1 MRAGVLF
8 AAVVVLASWFA
19 GDVLVSLTS
28 IPPEKVGPLFGNRR
42 APEVS
47 YDDLVGLEL
56 HAKSWGGRVWNN
68 LQFRRNGFYDLNSH
82 YFMNFKII
90 EESALL
96 DPSSVSLTA
105 GIFSMTLDTFAQTEA
120 EFVKSVN
127 VTAHARAVMRDGGL
141 PLRVGDKGDVFSTLV
156 YRTPGEALFARIVIG
171 LVVRPKFI
179 ARAGN
184 FVSFGYEIEV
194 ARPPDE
200 AERLARL
207 QEAEPI
213 V

>member
-1 MRAGVLF
+1 
-8 AAVVVLASWFA
+8 
-19 GDVLVSLTS
+19 
-28 IPPEKVGPLFGNRR
+28 
-42 APEVS
+42 
-47 YDDLVGLEL
+47 
-56 HAKSWGGRVWNN
+56 
-68 LQFRRNGFYDLNSH
+68 
-82 YFMNFKII
+82 
-90 EESALL
+90 
-96 DPSSVSLTA
+96 
-105 GIFSMTLDTFAQTEA
+105 MTLDTFAQTEA